1 MLPSRPAV
9 ATDQTIRVMFVQPS
23 LSVGGAERHITHLV
37 RLLDR
42 DRFACTVCCV
52 GDPGPLAADV
62 EAAGVEVLSL
72 RAGKAQTGS
81 AVTRLTRHMRRFKP
95 HVVTMNGFNAEVLGR
110 VAATMARVPARVVWK
125 HNCGD
130 LHRRLREKAMDRIL
144 DRATDYYF
152 GVAFGQVPYLVND
165 LGLRGDKIRI
175 IRNGVDPLAYSGPGE
190 ERRREVAASL
200 GIADGD
206 RVVGILAVLR
216 PEKDHATFL
225 RAGRQ
230 VIDRM
235 PEARLLVVGDGPCRE
250 DSERL
255 AAELGLGDRVIFAG
269 MRSDIADIL
278 SVVDV
283 MVLSSFTVECFPFS
297 ILEAMSA
304 GVPAVCTAIGG
315 LPELIEDGVTGHL
328 VAPRDPA
335 GLAEG
340 LLRVLEPPGR
350 AAAMGAAARR
360 RLEERFTLQRCVDE
374 TARTLTSIVAASSP

>member
-1 MLPSRPAV
+1 V
-9 ATDQTIRVMFVQPS
+9 GDQRIRVMFVQPS
-23 LSVGGAERHITHLV
+23 LTVGGAERHITHLV
-37 RLLDR
+37 RLLDPE
-42 DRFACTVCCV
+42 RFECMVCCIKE
-52 GDPGPLAADV
+52 PGALAPDV
-62 EAAGVEVLSL
+62 EAAGVELVAL
-72 RAGKAQTGS
+72 RSGTRQAAS
-81 AVTRLTRHMRRFKP
+81 ALLRLTHLMRRFRP

-110 VAATMARVPARVVWK
+110 AAATLAGVPARVVWK

-130 LHRRLREKAMDRIL
+130 VRRRLRARVLDRL
-144 DRATDYYF
+144 MDRATDYYF
-152 GVAFGQVPYLVND
+152 GVAFGQVPYLVNE
-165 LGLRGDKIRI
+165 LALRGDKIRI
-175 IRNGVDPLAYSGPGE
+175 IRNGVDPSAYAPPGE

-200 GIADGD
+200 GIAPGE

-225 RAGRQ
+225 RAGRR

-235 PEARLLVVGDGPCRE
+235 PEARLLVVGDGPCRA

-269 MRSDIADIL
+269 MRSDVADVL
-278 SVVDV
+278 GVVDV
-283 MVLSSFTVECFPFS
+283 IVLSSFTIECFPFS

-340 LLRVLEPPGR
+340 ILRVLEPEGR
-350 AAAMGAAARR
+350 AREMGAAARR
-360 RLEERFTLQRCVDE
+360 RLEERFTLQRSVRE
-374 TARTLTSIVAASSP
+374 TERVLESMVAASAR